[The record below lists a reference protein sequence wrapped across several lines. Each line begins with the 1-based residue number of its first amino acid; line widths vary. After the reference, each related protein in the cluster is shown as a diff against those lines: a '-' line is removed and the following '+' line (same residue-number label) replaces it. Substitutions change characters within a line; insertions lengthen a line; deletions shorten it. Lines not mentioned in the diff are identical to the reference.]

1 MLKPA
6 AKFLVLTLFFV
17 TVSSWSGSAAS
28 AQDKS
33 IVCASTTSTLGTG
46 LFEYLLPKFKSKTG
60 ISVKVVAVGTGQAI
74 KMAAKGDAD
83 VLFVHSKPDELKF
96 VSDGFG
102 VKRDDVMYNDFI
114 MLGPESDPAGI
125 KGGLDAV
132 KAFASI
138 YAKKATFVS
147 RGDDSGTNKMELSL
161 WKKAGLT
168 PKGQPWYLES
178 GQGMNNTMLMAAEK
192 DGYTLSDRGSFLSL
206 SSSRKLPLVMLIAGD
221 TALFNQYGV
230 IPVNPAKFPHV
241 KFKEA
246 KEFAD
251 WLISPEGQNL
261 IAAYKDKN
269 GHQLFIP
276 NAGGK
281 TK

>member
-1 MLKPA
+1 
-6 AKFLVLTLFFV
+6 
-17 TVSSWSGSAAS
+17 
-28 AQDKS
+28 
-33 IVCASTTSTLGTG
+33 
-46 LFEYLLPKFKSKTG
+46 
-60 ISVKVVAVGTGQAI
+60 
-74 KMAAKGDAD
+74 
-83 VLFVHSKPDELKF
+83 
-96 VSDGFG
+96 
-102 VKRDDVMYNDFI
+102 
-114 MLGPESDPAGI
+114 
-125 KGGLDAV
+125 
-132 KAFASI
+132 
-138 YAKKATFVS
+138 
-147 RGDDSGTNKMELSL
+147 
-161 WKKAGLT
+161 
-168 PKGQPWYLES
+168 
-178 GQGMNNTMLMAAEK
+178 MAAEK

-261 IAAYKDKN
+261 IAAFKDKN